1 MQLPKHVIVREVG
14 PRDGF
19 QPEKEWIPT
28 EAKIEIVNMISRC
41 GVPEIEVTS
50 FTHPKWIPQLRDA
63 EEVMAGIERRP
74 GTEFVALA
82 PNLVGAKRALAAKV
96 DGIDLVV
103 SASETHNKKNVNM
116 SISESLTSF
125 RQVLALANDTKV
137 PVVGGIATVFGCPM
151 EGDIPVERVIWVADE
166 LLKMGCCGISLGDST
181 GMANPRQMRE
191 FLSEFRDRFPDVRL
205 ILHLHDTRG
214 MGLANTLV
222 GLEMGVLEH
231 DAALGGMGGCPY
243 APGATGNI
251 STEDMVHMFE
261 EMGIETGINLD
272 GLIAAGKRLRE
283 ITGRD
288 LYSTVVQAG
297 KVKDLHSREWES
309 DTKH

>member
-1 MQLPKHVIVREVG
+1 MQLPKRAIVREVG

-28 EAKIEIVNMISRC
+28 ESKIEVVNLIARSGIS
-41 GVPEIEVTS
+41 EIEVTS

-63 EEVMAGIERRP
+63 EDVMAGIERRP
-74 GTEFVALA
+74 GTRYVALA
-82 PNLVGAKRALAAKV
+82 PNLMGAKRAIAARV
-96 DGIDLVV
+96 EGIDLVV

-116 SISESLTSF
+116 TIAESLAAF
-125 RQVLALANDTKV
+125 RQVLELARDAGV
-137 PVVGGIATVFGCPM
+137 PVVGGMSTVFGCPM
-151 EGDIPVERVIWVADE
+151 EGDVPVERVLRIAGE
-166 LLKMGCCGISLGDST
+166 LLDMGCCGIQLADST

-261 EMGIETGINLD
+261 EMGIETGVDLD
-272 GLIAAGKRLRE
+272 ALIAAGKRLRE
-283 ITGRD
+283 ITGRP

-297 KVKDLHSREWES
+297 KVKDLHSRDWES
-309 DTKH
+309 DTRH